1 MNEKLR
7 DVTIIAGGLSVTAL
21 FLWIVYMLM
30 AEALFLPV
38 LMLWSSF

>member
-7 DVTIIAGGLSVTAL
+7 DVAIIACGLAAMAL

>member
-7 DVTIIAGGLSVTAL
+7 DVAIIAGGLLATAL
-21 FLWIVYMLM
+21 FLGIVYMLM

-38 LMLWSSF
+38 LMLLSSF